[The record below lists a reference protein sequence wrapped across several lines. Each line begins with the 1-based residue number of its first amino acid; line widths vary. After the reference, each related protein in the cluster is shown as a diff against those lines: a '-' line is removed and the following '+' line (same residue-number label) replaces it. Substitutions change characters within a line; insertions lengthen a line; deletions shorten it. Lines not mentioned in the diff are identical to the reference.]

1 SRSVNKQLE
10 NLMTESDK
18 YSSIENHR
26 IIRKWNS
33 AYAMVQDSM
42 WDAPYYSPFKQVFG
56 ITLSTFAVNVLVIW
70 GMTILLAVLLY
81 FDGMKRV
88 IDAPAEIIKRLR
100 MFVKRAV

>member
-1 SRSVNKQLE
+1 
-10 NLMTESDK
+10 LMTESDK
-18 YSSIENHR
+18 LVSIENHR
-26 IIRKWNS
+26 IIRKSKS